1 MCGNADLHRSSKRDK
16 LEVFFRAVLRQIVIR
31 SANFTR
37 YEMALSRASFYPH
50 RRKSDSFIDSI
61 CLNCLLTIAS
71 SYDEQELV
79 AAEKVHVCQN
89 VPTFPSG
96 ITVFH
101 GLKVRIKSNGQSF
114 VGELA
119 EKTNLR
125 EGTLCE

>member
-89 VPTFPSG
+89 VPTFQAGSQCY
-96 ITVFH
+96 